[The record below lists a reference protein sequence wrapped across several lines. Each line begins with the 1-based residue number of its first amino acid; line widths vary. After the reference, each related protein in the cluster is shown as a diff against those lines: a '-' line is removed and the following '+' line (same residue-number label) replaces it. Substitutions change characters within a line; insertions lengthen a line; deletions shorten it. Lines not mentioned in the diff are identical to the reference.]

1 MLNPVQTAEEVA
13 SLDIM
18 SEGRVVFGI
27 GIGYRDVEYE
37 AFGMTSRERV
47 PRMLEALDLIKR
59 LWTEEVVTHE
69 GRFFRVHDAT
79 CTIRPVQKPFPPIW
93 IAANADPAV
102 LRTARMGLSWFI
114 NPHAALPTIE
124 RQWQRYKQALA
135 EANHPMPAARPIALE
150 LHVAPTHEE
159 AVATARPFL
168 EAKYAAY
175 AEWGQD
181 KALPGQ
187 ESFRVPFDDLARDRF
202 VLGTPDEVIE
212 QIEERVRRLEF
223 ELSDFPDGLARHGI
237 GENPAGHRPDG
248 PPRAAVFSQEIR
260 SGLSAGSSP
269 GRMPGPGGGPSRGI
283 ASRTASLAT
292 RDVFGDEGH
301 HGNAERHGRGD
312 RPVALRDARAGDP
325 AARRGGGVGRRA
337 RRPRHRRAARTAARH
352 SLSRPRPARPILPAC
367 RRCCAPARTGCAPSP
382 GSARNAP

>member
-1 MLNPVQTAEEVA
+1 MKFGLFVMPQQPRSDDPVRRFDEVVAQAKLAREAGFDALAAGHHYLSPPFQSLQSLPLLARLSGEAPGMELCLSVLLLAMLNPVQTAEEVA
-13 SLDIM
+13 SLDVM
-18 SEGRVVFGI
+18 SGGKVVFGI

-37 AFGMTSRERV
+37 AFGMISRERV

-69 GRFFRVHDAT
+69 GRFFRLHDAT

-124 RQWQRYKQALA
+124 RQWTRYKQALA
-135 EANHPMPAARPIALE
+135 EADRPMPAARPIALE

-187 ESFRVPFDDLARDRF
+187 ESFRVPFEDLARDRF

-212 QIEERVRRLEF
+212 QIEERVRRLESNYLIF
-223 ELSDFPDGLARHGI
+223 RMGWPGMESAKIMRVIEMVGQKILPYFHGKY
-237 GENPAGHRPDG
+237 
-248 PPRAAVFSQEIR
+248 
-260 SGLSAGSSP
+260 
-269 GRMPGPGGGPSRGI
+269 
-283 ASRTASLAT
+283 
-292 RDVFGDEGH
+292 
-301 HGNAERHGRGD
+301 GRG
-312 RPVALRDARAGDP
+312 
-325 AARRGGGVGRRA
+325 
-337 RRPRHRRAARTAARH
+337 
-352 SLSRPRPARPILPAC
+352 
-367 RRCCAPARTGCAPSP
+367 
-382 GSARNAP
+382 

>member
-1 MLNPVQTAEEVA
+1 MKFGIFVMPQQPRSDDPVRRFREVVEQVRLARDAGFDALAAGHHYLSPPFQSLQSLPLLARLSGEAPGMELCLSVLLLAMLNPVQTAEEVA

-79 CTIRPVQKPFPPIW
+79 CTIRPVQKPYPPIW

-150 LHVAPTHEE
+150 LHVAPTREE

-202 VLGTPDEVIE
+202 ILGTPDEVIE

-223 ELSDFPDGLARHGI
+223 ELSDFPDGLARDGV
-237 GENPAGHRPDG
+237 GENPASYRDDG
-248 PPRAAVFSQEIR
+248 PRRAAVFSQEIR
-260 SGLSAGSSP
+260 SRLSAESSA
-269 GRMPGPGGGPSRGI
+269 GRMPGPGGGRRAGV

-292 RDVFGDEGH
+292 RDRFW
-301 HGNAERHGRGD
+301 R
-312 RPVALRDARAGDP
+312 
-325 AARRGGGVGRRA
+325 
-337 RRPRHRRAARTAARH
+337 
-352 SLSRPRPARPILPAC
+352 
-367 RRCCAPARTGCAPSP
+367 
-382 GSARNAP
+382 